1 MRLDKFLVT
10 QRLAA
15 SACEARELIESGQVL
30 INGSPAL
37 NAASQVSIDASVRLD
52 APERQ
57 WVSRGA
63 YKLLKAIEY
72 FKISVRGK
80 VCIDIGASTGG
91 FTDVLLS
98 EGAGRVYAVDVGYG
112 QLAWKLRNDPRVV
125 VMERTNARFL
135 NSEMFNGEKADMIV
149 SDASFISLKLLLP
162 PAQELL
168 TSCGLIVALVKPQF
182 EVSRE
187 EAQGGVVDSA
197 ALHVCVI
204 EDMTSFIETQTK
216 LELLGRTFSPIKGP
230 EGNIEF
236 LFLLGLK
243 GQSGRKPD
251 IIDAEAL
258 VEEAHRQTADKGGT
272 QK

>member
-1 MRLDKFLVT
+1 MSRVRLLRLDKFLVT

-15 SACEARELIESGQVL
+15 SVGEAKELIESGQVL

-52 APERQ
+52 VPERQ

-149 SDASFISLKLLLP
+149 ADASFISL
-162 PAQELL
+162 
-168 TSCGLIVALVKPQF
+168 
-182 EVSRE
+182 
-187 EAQGGVVDSA
+187 
-197 ALHVCVI
+197 
-204 EDMTSFIETQTK
+204 
-216 LELLGRTFSPIKGP
+216 
-230 EGNIEF
+230 
-236 LFLLGLK
+236 
-243 GQSGRKPD
+243 
-251 IIDAEAL
+251 
-258 VEEAHRQTADKGGT
+258 
-272 QK
+272 